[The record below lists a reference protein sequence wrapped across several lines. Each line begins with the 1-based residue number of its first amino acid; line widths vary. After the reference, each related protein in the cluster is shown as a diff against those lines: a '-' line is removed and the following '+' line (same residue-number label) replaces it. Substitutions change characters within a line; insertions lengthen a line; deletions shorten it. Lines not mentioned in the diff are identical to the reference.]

1 MSAMRM
7 NGSTRLPWSP
17 SVYDRAKPQPGERV
31 LLLFFPPLSRTV
43 QLLFWSWQLGSCL
56 RRIDFVPP
64 GRFHEVLPRAGADPM
79 MFVPFKLLGDLEERD
94 SCSVCTTH
102 MILF

>member
-17 SVYDRAKPQPGERV
+17 SVYDRAKPQPGKRI
-31 LLLFFPPLSRTV
+31 LWLFFPPLSRRTV
-43 QLLFWSWQLGSCL
+43 QLLFGAWQLGSRL

-64 GRFHEVLPRAGADPM
+64 GRSHEVLPRAGADPIM
-79 MFVPFKLLGDLEERD
+79 LSAVQVARRPRGR
-94 SCSVCTTH
+94 
-102 MILF
+102 